1 MIKHNYII
9 KASGDFVLKFNLQ
22 ILSYLM
28 CVIIKF
34 LTN

>member
-9 KASGDFVLKFNLQ
+9 KALGDFFLFKLQ